1 MDLRAFFEPKSVAVV
16 GASREPGRPGYTLL
30 KNLISMG
37 YKGKIF
43 PVNPN
48 LKEVDGMRC
57 YPSVLDIDDEVENVV
72 ILVSAER
79 AVKVAEEVAER
90 AKRRGD
96 VRAVVCISGG
106 FSELNTPEGR
116 ERERRMVE
124 TLRSVGVRLMGP
136 NCVGVIDGYSR
147 FTTNFDVDDY
157 PAGGV
162 SLVSQS
168 GALATALLFWARPF
182 SKIGLNKLISL
193 GNMADV
199 DVVECLDYLKN
210 DNRTKVIGVYLEGY
224 KEPRR
229 LFEKMREVSLLKP
242 IVLLKAGRS
251 EVGSKAALSHT
262 ASLTG
267 TDVLYEAAAKQCG
280 VIRVRDVLEWY
291 ETIHA
296 LEKQPILR
304 GNRVAVL
311 THIGGPGTLT
321 VDRIGTSKILSM
333 ANIPE
338 EAKSVIRSMVAPT
351 ANVCNPDGYI
361 DLTASHTEELHYKVL
376 RVLFAQDTVDAVI
389 QVLGHSM
396 FLSQRLMAEKVHAA
410 FEEVGKNL
418 GKTFLNVVAFDES
431 LPEFKLE
438 MERRGLPTFPTPEI
452 AVTVLEY
459 MWWYAVKRERLRDAP
474 QLYPLP
480 QPQRSL
486 PIKGKKVM
494 IEWEAYQLL
503 ERYGIAVADYR
514 VVRGIDETISAAEEL
529 GYPVVLKAQHPEL
542 VHKTDAGAVVLNIR
556 DATELRHAADTIRRN
571 LLSRK
576 GLEPQGY
583 LVQRMVNSGV
593 EVIVGGVRDESFGPV
608 VSFGSGGI
616 LVELLRDVTFRLAP
630 ISRSEAME
638 MIRETLASRLLEGF
652 RGESRKDVESLADL
666 LVKVSEIMVREEW
679 IKELDLNP
687 VKALDNGYAVVDAR
701 IISA

>member
-16 GASREPGRPGYTLL
+16 GASRQPGRPGYTLL

-48 LKEVDGMRC
+48 LKEIDNMRC

-79 AVKVAEEVAER
+79 AVRVAEEVAER

-96 VRAVVCISGG
+96 VKAVVCISGG

-124 TLRSVGVRLMGP
+124 TLRSAGVRLMGP
-136 NCVGVIDGYSR
+136 NCVGVTDGYSR
-147 FTTNFDVDDY
+147 FTTNFDLDDY

-168 GALATALLFWARPF
+168 GAIATALLFWARPF
-182 SKIGLNKLISL
+182 SKIGLSKLISL

-199 DVVECLDYLKN
+199 DMVECLDYLKN
-210 DNRTKVIGVYLEGY
+210 DDRTKVIGIYLEGY

-267 TDVLYEAAAKQCG
+267 TDALYEAAAKQCG
-280 VIRVRDVLEWY
+280 VIRVKDVLEWY
-291 ETIHA
+291 ELIHA
-296 LEKQPILR
+296 LEKQLILR

-338 EAKSVIRSMVAPT
+338 EAKSIIRSMVAPT

-361 DLTASHTEELHYKVL
+361 DLTASHTEELHYKIL
-376 RVLFAQDTVDAVI
+376 KVLFAQDTIDAVI
-389 QVLGHSM
+389 QVLAHSM

-410 FEEVGKNL
+410 FEEVGMKL
-418 GKTFLNVVAFDES
+418 GKTFLNVVAYDES

-459 MWWYAVKRERLRDAP
+459 MRWYAVKREKLRDMP

-480 QPQRSL
+480 QRSL
-486 PIKGKKVM
+486 PVEGKKVM

-514 VVRGIDETISAAEEL
+514 VVRSVDEAISAADEI

-542 VHKTDAGAVVLNIR
+542 IHKTDAGAVVLNIR
-556 DATELRHAADTIRRN
+556 DATELRYAADTIRRN

-576 GLEPQGY
+576 GLEPQEY

-593 EVIVGGVRDESFGPV
+593 EVIVGGTRDESFGPV

-638 MIRETLASRLLEGF
+638 MIRETLASRLLEGS
-652 RGESRKDVESLADL
+652 RVESRKDIESLTDL
-666 LVKVSEIMVREEW
+666 LVKVSDIMIREDW
-679 IKELDLNP
+679 IYELDLNP
-687 VKALDNGYAVVDAR
+687 VKALDRGYMVVDAR

>member
-1 MDLRAFFEPKSVAVV
+1 
-16 GASREPGRPGYTLL
+16 
-30 KNLISMG
+30 
-37 YKGKIF
+37 
-43 PVNPN
+43 
-48 LKEVDGMRC
+48 
-57 YPSVLDIDDEVENVV
+57 
-72 ILVSAER
+72 
-79 AVKVAEEVAER
+79 
-90 AKRRGD
+90 
-96 VRAVVCISGG
+96 
-106 FSELNTPEGR
+106 
-116 ERERRMVE
+116 
-124 TLRSVGVRLMGP
+124 
-136 NCVGVIDGYSR
+136 
-147 FTTNFDVDDY
+147 
-157 PAGGV
+157 
-162 SLVSQS
+162 
-168 GALATALLFWARPF
+168 
-182 SKIGLNKLISL
+182 
-193 GNMADV
+193 
-199 DVVECLDYLKN
+199 
-210 DNRTKVIGVYLEGY
+210 
-224 KEPRR
+224 
-229 LFEKMREVSLLKP
+229 
-242 IVLLKAGRS
+242 
-251 EVGSKAALSHT
+251 
-262 ASLTG
+262 
-267 TDVLYEAAAKQCG
+267 
-280 VIRVRDVLEWY
+280 
-291 ETIHA
+291 
-296 LEKQPILR
+296 
-304 GNRVAVL
+304 
-311 THIGGPGTLT
+311 
-321 VDRIGTSKILSM
+321 
-333 ANIPE
+333 
-338 EAKSVIRSMVAPT
+338 
-351 ANVCNPDGYI
+351 
-361 DLTASHTEELHYKVL
+361 
-376 RVLFAQDTVDAVI
+376 
-389 QVLGHSM
+389 M

-480 QPQRSL
+480 QQQRSL
-486 PIKGKKVM
+486 PVKGKKVM

-608 VSFGSGGI
+608 VSFGSGGV

>member
-1 MDLRAFFEPKSVAVV
+1 
-16 GASREPGRPGYTLL
+16 
-30 KNLISMG
+30 
-37 YKGKIF
+37 
-43 PVNPN
+43 
-48 LKEVDGMRC
+48 
-57 YPSVLDIDDEVENVV
+57 
-72 ILVSAER
+72 
-79 AVKVAEEVAER
+79 
-90 AKRRGD
+90 
-96 VRAVVCISGG
+96 
-106 FSELNTPEGR
+106 
-116 ERERRMVE
+116 
-124 TLRSVGVRLMGP
+124 
-136 NCVGVIDGYSR
+136 
-147 FTTNFDVDDY
+147 
-157 PAGGV
+157 
-162 SLVSQS
+162 
-168 GALATALLFWARPF
+168 
-182 SKIGLNKLISL
+182 
-193 GNMADV
+193 MADV

-210 DNRTKVIGVYLEGY
+210 DDRTKVIGVYLEGY
-224 KEPRR
+224 KEPRQ

-267 TDVLYEAAAKQCG
+267 TDALYEAAAKQCG
-280 VIRVRDVLEWY
+280 VIRVKDVLEWY
-291 ETIHA
+291 EMIHA

-304 GNRVAVL
+304 SDRVAVL

-321 VDRIGTSKILSM
+321 VDRIGTSKTLSM

-459 MWWYAVKRERLRDAP
+459 MRWYAVKRERLRDAP

-480 QPQRSL
+480 QQQRSL
-486 PIKGKKVM
+486 PVNGKKVM
-494 IEWEAYQLL
+494 IESEAYQLL
-503 ERYGIAVADYR
+503 EQYRIAVADYR
-514 VVRGIDETISAAEEL
+514 VVRSIDEAISAAEGL

-571 LLSRK
+571 LLNRK

-630 ISRSEAME
+630 INRSEAME

-687 VKALDNGYAVVDAR
+687 VKALDSGYAVVDAR